1 MSLEAK
7 DKNIEKQ
14 ISPFKIK
21 EGRLYSLNS
30 QDDVLLVSGEFP
42 FIYSILKNEIFAFF
56 ISNQRLEGL
65 EPSNKYTFTIKES
78 TDSNSFFLF
87 VKELYM
93 IILLKEN
100 NTNTQ
105 VKHKFLMEQEKNLTQ
120 EQNSLLGFCNR
131 NLIPSMLVI
140 DLFAI
145 NTNGEIFSVT
155 LNKNKNLILVN
166 STDRVLRL
174 YRYDFDNI
182 TLIKEYVDSVNKRK
196 WINAHFYTFKIKN
209 NIQDLIVS
217 ALADTHS
224 LEFIFIDI
232 ETGNYL
238 KRLEPYKYQCSDF
251 ICHYTNHFSI
261 VLISGK
267 KLFTIIG
274 YLLNNWGAFAP
285 QLKYIEENIEFIED
299 ECYFDNFN
307 KYLKKKN
314 IKEKEDSQKS
324 VKDIFSQSKKGISR
338 IRQNLFFKYLPMD
351 DDLAQQSEKDIREL
365 FQQFNEI
372 IEINNNIKI

>member
-1 MSLEAK
+1 ME
-7 DKNIEKQ
+7 NQ
-14 ISPFKIK
+14 ISQFKIK
-21 EGRLYSLNS
+21 EGRLYSLNNP
-30 QDDVLLVSGEFP
+30 DDVLLVSGEFP
-42 FIYSILKNEIFAFF
+42 FIYSTLQNEIIPFF
-56 ISNQRLEGL
+56 INNQGL
-65 EPSNKYTFTIKES
+65 GSPNSYTFIIKES
-78 TDSNSFFLF
+78 TDPNSFFLF

-105 VKHKFLMEQEKNLTQ
+105 VKHKFLMDQEKNLTE
-120 EQNSLLGFCNR
+120 EQINLLSFCNR
-131 NLIPSMLVI
+131 NLLPSMLII

-155 LNKNKNLILVN
+155 LNKNKNLILIN

-182 TLIKEYVDSVNKRK
+182 TLLKEYIDSVNKRK

-238 KRLEPYKYQCSDF
+238 KRLEPFKYQCTDF

-261 VLISGK
+261 VLISFK
-267 KLFTIIG
+267 KLFSIIG
-274 YLLNNWGAFAP
+274 YLVNNWGAFAP

-299 ECYFDNFN
+299 EAYFDNFN

-314 IKEKEDSQKS
+314 FKEIQDSQKS
-324 VKDIFSQSKKGISR
+324 VKEIFSQSNNINR
-338 IRQNLFFKYLPMD
+338 VRQNLFFKYAPVD
-351 DDLAQQSEKDIREL
+351 DDLSQQSEKDLREL

-372 IEINNNIKI
+372 IEINNNIS